1 VKLTRSME
9 LMKEYEKCPKCG
21 NSHIA
26 NGEGKLIVEDTTFHR
41 SCKCG
46 WEVTIEE

>member
-1 VKLTRSME
+1 ME